1 MSGSRAASSLAAIV
15 ARKEKLEE
23 ELRNVERQVGTQTGT
38 GFLGLRV
45 LVYEKDSMVV
55 KTHQSL
61 LLFYDVPIQL
71 LFCRPVII
79 IGRFWKHALRREG
92 SRRSIPL
99 FPD

>member
-23 ELRNVERQVGTQTGT
+23 ELRNVERQVGTRTGT

-61 LLFYDVPIQL
+61 LLFYDVPIHL

-79 IGRFWKHALRREG
+79 IGRFWKHALGGEG
-92 SRRSIPL
+92 S
-99 FPD
+99 